1 MILLNGKEVAFTP
14 GQTILELAQANDI
27 EIPTLCH
34 DERIEP
40 YGACGLCVCEVK
52 TGQAPAR
59 LMRACATKVAD
70 GMAIETHSERV
81 MRSRKFV
88 LEMLL
93 SDHTGDCIAPC
104 SLACPGGTDCQ
115 KYAALIARGE
125 YHKAAE
131 TMKDVIP
138 IPASIGRICPHPCE
152 KKCRRALVEE
162 PVSLAA
168 LKAFGAD
175 MDLKDDPFVPDCKPD
190 TGKRVAVIGG
200 GPGGLTAAYHLRRMG
215 HEVHIYD
222 KMPKLGGMLR
232 YGIPEYRL
240 PKAVLDREI
249 ALIEDIGVQL
259 HPNTTLG
266 KDVTLDGLCAQFD
279 AVVVATGAW
288 VSSKMRVRGE
298 ELPGVFGGI
307 DFLRETALG
316 DPPAIG
322 KTVAVCGGGNTAMDA
337 CRTAVRL
344 GAQTVYVIYRRTRD
358 EMPAEQLEIEE
369 AIEEGVQFKFLTN
382 PDEICGNGK
391 VESIR
396 LQCMQLGAPDASG
409 RRRPEPIEGK
419 FETLAVDSVIMAI
432 GQKTDFAGLDGLEQT
447 SRGTVAADTATFR
460 TNLDGVFAVGDV
472 TNKGADIAISA
483 IGEARKAADVIDA
496 YLQGVEIAYEKPF
509 VCEKEVTAA
518 DLADRAKQPR
528 AKMPVLPADERKHTF
543 AEMALGFDEE
553 TARREASRCL
563 ECGCLDYAQ
572 CRLIRFAREY
582 KADPAPYA
590 GAKAARQKDD
600 SHAVILRDGN
610 KCILCGLCVR
620 ACDQLEKLDAI
631 GLVGRG
637 FTTEVGAEFRL
648 PLASSICN
656 GCGKCVE
663 VCPTG
668 ALYLKTEGLKNVA
681 VDKA

>member
-1 MILLNGKEVAFTP
+1 MIILNGKEYAFVP
-14 GQTILELAQANDI
+14 GQTILELAQANGI

-52 TGQAPAR
+52 MGQAPAR
-59 LMRACATKVAD
+59 LMRACATKLAD
-70 GMAIETHSERV
+70 GMTIETHSERV
-81 MRSRKFV
+81 TRSRKFV
-88 LEMLL
+88 LDMLL

-152 KKCRRALVEE
+152 KKCRRALVEA

-175 MDLKDDPFVPDCKPD
+175 MDLKENTFVPDCLPD
-190 TGKRVAVIGG
+190 TLKRVAVIGG
-200 GPGGLTAAYHLRRMG
+200 GPAGLTAAYHLRRKG

-240 PKAVLDREI
+240 PKAVLDKEI
-249 ALIEDIGVQL
+249 ALIEAIGVRMHTNTQL
-259 HPNTTLG
+259 G
-266 KDVTLDGLCAQFD
+266 RDVTLEALRAQFD
-279 AVVVATGAW
+279 VLVVATGAW
-288 VSSKMRVRGE
+288 VSSKMRVAGE
-298 ELPGVFGGI
+298 DLAGVFGGI

-316 DPPAIG
+316 NAPDIG

-344 GAQTVYVIYRRTRD
+344 GAETVYVIYRRTRD

-369 AIEEGVQFKFLTN
+369 AIEEGVQFRFLTN
-382 PDEICGNGK
+382 PDEICGDGK
-391 VESIR
+391 VETIR

-419 FETLAVDSVIMAI
+419 FETLEVDSVIMAI
-432 GQKTDFAGLDGLEQT
+432 GQKTDFAGLETLGQT
-447 SRGTVAADTATFR
+447 NRGTVLADAATFK

-472 TNKGADIAISA
+472 TNKGADIAIAA

-496 YLQGVEIAYEKPF
+496 YLDGIEIAYEKPF
-509 VCEKEVTAA
+509 ICEKEVTAA
-518 DLADRAKQPR
+518 DLADRAKQDR
-528 AKMPVLPADERKHTF
+528 AVMPVLPAEERKHTF
-543 AEMALGFDEE
+543 TEMALGFDEE
-553 TARREASRCL
+553 TARKEASRCL

-572 CRLIRFAREY
+572 CKLIRYARQY
-582 KADPAPYA
+582 KADPASYA
-590 GAKAARQKDD
+590 GEKAARQKDD
-600 SHAVILRDGN
+600 SHAVLLRDGN

-620 ACDQLEKLDAI
+620 ACDQLEHLSAI
-631 GLVGRG
+631 GLAGRG
-637 FTTEVGAEFRL
+637 FTTEVGAAYRV
-648 PLASSICN
+648 PLNLSSCN

-668 ALYLKTEGLKNVA
+668 ALYLKSEGKKNVA
-681 VDKA
+681 VDRT

>member
-1 MILLNGKEVAFTP
+1 MILLNGKEVAFVP
-14 GQTILELAQANDI
+14 GMTILELAQANGI

-59 LMRACATKVAD
+59 LMRACATKLSD

-81 MRSRKFV
+81 TRSRKFV
-88 LEMLL
+88 LDMLL

-115 KYAALIARGE
+115 KYAALIACGE

-152 KKCRRALVEE
+152 TKCRRALVEA

-175 MDLKDDPFVPDCKPD
+175 MDLKENTFVPDCLPD

-200 GPGGLTAAYHLRRMG
+200 GPAGLTAAYHLRRRG
-215 HEVHIYD
+215 HETHIFD

-240 PKAVLDREI
+240 PKAVLDKEI
-249 ALIEDIGVQL
+249 ALIEAIGVQL
-259 HPNTTLG
+259 HPNTMLG
-266 KDVTLDGLCAQFD
+266 KDVTLDGLRAEYD
-279 AVVVATGAW
+279 AVVAATGAW
-288 VSSKMRVRGE
+288 VSSKMRVKGE
-298 ELPGVFGGI
+298 ELDGVFGGI
-307 DFLRETALG
+307 DFLRAAALG

-344 GAQTVYVIYRRTRD
+344 GAETVYVVYRRTRD
-358 EMPAEQLEIEE
+358 EMPAEQVEIEE

-382 PDEICGNGK
+382 PDEICGDGR
-391 VESIR
+391 VSSIR
-396 LQCMQLGAPDASG
+396 LQCMELGAPDASG
-409 RRRPEPIEGK
+409 RRKPVPIEGK
-419 FETLAVDSVIMAI
+419 FETLPVDSVIMAI
-432 GQKTDFAGLDGLEQT
+432 GQKTDFTGLEALEAT
-447 SRGTVAADTATFR
+447 NRGTVLADAGTFK
-460 TNLDGVFAVGDV
+460 TNLDGVFAVGDL
-472 TNKGADIAISA
+472 TNKGADIAIAA

-496 YLQGVEIAYEKPF
+496 YLDGVEIAYEKPF
-509 VCEKEVTAA
+509 VCEKTVTAD
-518 DLADRAKQPR
+518 DLADRAKQDR
-528 AKMPVLPADERKHTF
+528 AVMPVLPAEERKHSF
-543 AEMALGFDEE
+543 VEMALGFDEE
-553 TARREASRCL
+553 TAKKEASRCL

-572 CRLIRFAREY
+572 CKLIRYARQY

-590 GAKAARQKDD
+590 GEKNVRKKDD
-600 SHAVILRDGN
+600 SHTVLLRDGS

-620 ACDQLEKLDAI
+620 ACDQLEHLSAI
-631 GLVGRG
+631 GLAGRG
-637 FTTEVGAEFRL
+637 FTTEVGAAFRV
-648 PLASSICN
+648 PLGMSACN

-668 ALYLKTEGLKNVA
+668 ALYQKTEGKKNVA
-681 VDKA
+681 VDR

>member
-1 MILLNGKEVAFTP
+1 MITLNGKELSFTP

-34 DERIEP
+34 DERIAP

-52 TGQAPAR
+52 MGQAPAR
-59 LMRACATKVAD
+59 LMRACATKLAD
-70 GMAIETHSERV
+70 GMVIETHSERV
-81 MRSRKFV
+81 VRSRKFV

-104 SLACPGGTDCQ
+104 SRACPGGTDCQ
-115 KYAALIARGE
+115 KYAALIARGD
-125 YHKAAE
+125 YHKAAA

-152 KKCRRALVEE
+152 KQCRRALVEE

-175 MDLKDDPFVPDCKPD
+175 MDLKDDPFVPGCAPD

-200 GPGGLTAAYHLRRMG
+200 GPGGLTAAYFLRRKG

-249 ALIEDIGVQL
+249 ALIENIGVQM
-259 HPNTTLG
+259 HPQTTLG
-266 KDVTLDGLCAQFD
+266 KEITLDGLRADFD

-288 VSSKMRVRGE
+288 VSSKLRVPGE

-316 DPPAIG
+316 RAPAIG
-322 KTVAVCGGGNTAMDA
+322 NTVAVCGGGNTAMDA

-358 EMPAEQLEIEE
+358 EMPAEQIEIDE
-369 AIEEGVQFKFLTN
+369 AIEEGVQFRFLTN
-382 PDEICGNGK
+382 PDAILGDGR
-391 VESIR
+391 VQSIR

-419 FETLAVDSVIMAI
+419 YETLDVDSVILAI
-432 GQKTDFAGLDGLEQT
+432 GQKTDFAGLETLT
-447 SRGTVAADTATFR
+447 PTNRGTVQADAATFK

-472 TNKGADIAISA
+472 TNKGADIAIA
-483 IGEARKAADVIDA
+483 AVGEARKAADVIDA
-496 YLQGVEIAYEKPF
+496 YLDGADAAYEQPF
-509 VCEKEVTAA
+509 VVERTVTAA
-518 DLADRAKQPR
+518 DLAEREQIPR
-528 AKMPVLPADERKHTF
+528 AKMPVLPSQERKHTF
-543 AEMALGFDEE
+543 REMALGFDEQ
-553 TARREASRCL
+553 TARKEASRCL

-572 CRLIRFAREY
+572 CKLIRYAREY

-590 GAKAARQKDD
+590 GEKNVRRKDD
-600 SHAVILRDGN
+600 SHPAILRDGN

-620 ACDQLEKLDAI
+620 ACDALEHLSAI

-637 FTTEVGAEFRL
+637 FTTEVGAAFRL
-648 PLASSICN
+648 PLGSSVCN

-668 ALYLKTEGLKNVA
+668 ALYQKQDGLKNVA
-681 VDKA
+681 VDR

>member
-1 MILLNGKEVAFTP
+1 MILLNGKEFAFVP
-14 GQTILELAQANDI
+14 GQTILELAQANGI

-40 YGACGLCVCEVK
+40 YGACGLCVCEVRM
-52 TGQAPAR
+52 GQAPAR
-59 LMRACATKVAD
+59 LMRACATKTAD
-70 GMAIETHSERV
+70 GMVIETQSARV
-81 MRSRKFV
+81 ERSRRFV
-88 LEMLL
+88 LDMLL

-115 KYAALIARGE
+115 KYAALIACGE
-125 YHKAAE
+125 YRKAAE

-152 KKCRRALVEE
+152 KKCRRALVEA

-175 MDLKDDPFVPDCKPD
+175 MDLKENPFVPECKPD

-200 GPGGLTAAYHLRRMG
+200 GPAGLTAAYHLRRRG

-240 PKAVLDREI
+240 PKAVLDKEI
-249 ALIEDIGVQL
+249 ALIGDIGVQM

-266 KDVTLDGLCAQFD
+266 TDVTLENLREGFD

-288 VSSKMRVRGE
+288 ISSKMRVQGE
-298 ELPGVFGGI
+298 DLDGVFGGI
-307 DFLRETALG
+307 DFLRAAALG

-344 GAQTVYVIYRRTRD
+344 GAETVYVIYRRTRD

-382 PDEICGNGK
+382 PDEICGDDR
-391 VESIR
+391 VSSIR

-409 RRRPEPIEGK
+409 RRRPEPIEGR
-419 FETLAVDSVIMAI
+419 FETLPVDSVIMAI
-432 GQKTDFAGLDGLEQT
+432 GQKTDFAGLESLEAT
-447 SRGTVAADTATFR
+447 NRGTVNADTATFK

-472 TNKGADIAISA
+472 TNKGADIAIAA

-496 YLQGVEIAYEKPF
+496 YLDGVEIAYEKPF
-509 VCEKEVTAA
+509 VCEKTVTAD
-518 DLADRAKQPR
+518 DLADREKRDR
-528 AKMPVLPADERKHTF
+528 AVMPVLPPEERKHTF

-553 TARREASRCL
+553 TAKKEASRCL

-572 CRLIRFAREY
+572 CKLIRYARQY

-590 GAKAARQKDD
+590 GEKSARQKDD
-600 SHAVILRDGN
+600 SHAVILRDGA

-620 ACDQLEKLDAI
+620 ACDQLEHLSAI
-631 GLVGRG
+631 GLAGRG
-637 FTTEVGAEFRL
+637 FTTEVGAAYRL
-648 PLASSICN
+648 PLGTSCCN

-668 ALYLKTEGLKNVA
+668 ALYKKTEGCKNVA
-681 VDKA
+681 VDRK

>member
-1 MILLNGKEVAFTP
+1 MILLNGKEFAFVP
-14 GQTILELAQANDI
+14 GQTILELAQANGI

-40 YGACGLCVCEVK
+40 YGACGLCVCEVRM
-52 TGQAPAR
+52 GQAPAR
-59 LMRACATKVAD
+59 LMRACATKTAD
-70 GMAIETHSERV
+70 GMVIETQSARV
-81 MRSRKFV
+81 ERSRRFV
-88 LEMLL
+88 LDMLL

-115 KYAALIARGE
+115 KYAALIACGE
-125 YHKAAE
+125 YRKAAE

-152 KKCRRALVEE
+152 KKCRRALVEA

-175 MDLKDDPFVPDCKPD
+175 MDLKDNPFVPECKPD

-200 GPGGLTAAYHLRRMG
+200 GPAGLTAAYHLRRRG

-240 PKAVLDREI
+240 PKAVLDKEI
-249 ALIEDIGVQL
+249 ALIGDIGVQM

-266 KDVTLDGLCAQFD
+266 TDVTLENLREGFD

-298 ELPGVFGGI
+298 DLDGVFGGI
-307 DFLRETALG
+307 DFLRAAALG

-344 GAQTVYVIYRRTRD
+344 GAETVYVIYRRTRD

-382 PDEICGNGK
+382 PDEICGDDR
-391 VESIR
+391 VSSIR

-409 RRRPEPIEGK
+409 RRRPEPIEGR
-419 FETLAVDSVIMAI
+419 FETLPVDSVIMAI
-432 GQKTDFAGLDGLEQT
+432 GQKTDFAGLESLEAT
-447 SRGTVAADTATFR
+447 NRGTVNADTATFR

-472 TNKGADIAISA
+472 TNKGADIAIAA

-496 YLQGVEIAYEKPF
+496 YLDGVEIAYEKPF
-509 VCEKEVTAA
+509 ICEKMVTAD
-518 DLADRAKQPR
+518 DLADRKKQDR
-528 AKMPVLPADERKHTF
+528 AVMPVLPPEERKHTF

-553 TARREASRCL
+553 TAKKEASRCL

-572 CRLIRFAREY
+572 CKLIRYARQY

-590 GAKAARQKDD
+590 GEKSARQKDD
-600 SHAVILRDGN
+600 SHAVILRDGA

-620 ACDQLEKLDAI
+620 ACDQLEHLSAI
-631 GLVGRG
+631 GLAGRG
-637 FTTEVGAEFRL
+637 FTTEVGAAYRL
-648 PLASSICN
+648 PLGTSCCH

-668 ALYLKTEGLKNVA
+668 ALYKKTEGCKNVA
-681 VDKA
+681 VDRK

>member
-1 MILLNGKEVAFTP
+1 MILLNGKEIPFVP
-14 GQTILELAQANDI
+14 GQTILEAATEHGV

-59 LMRACATKVAD
+59 LLRACATKLAD

-81 MRSRKFV
+81 ARSRKFV
-88 LEMLL
+88 LDMLL
-93 SDHTGDCIAPC
+93 SDHTGDCVAPC

-115 KYAALIARGE
+115 KYAALIACGD

-152 KKCRRALVEE
+152 KKCRRALVEA

-175 MDLKDDPFVPDCKPD
+175 MDLRENAFVPDCLPD

-200 GPGGLTAAYHLRRMG
+200 GPGGLTAAYHLRRKG
-215 HEVHIYD
+215 HEAHIYD

-240 PKAVLDREI
+240 PKAVLDKEI
-249 ALIEDIGVQL
+249 ALIEQIGVRL
-259 HPNTTLG
+259 HPDTTLG
-266 KDVTLDGLCAQFD
+266 RDVTLDGLRAEFD

-298 ELPGVFGGI
+298 DLAGVFGGI
-307 DFLRETALG
+307 NFLRETALG
-316 DPPAIG
+316 NAPAIG

-344 GAQTVYVIYRRTRD
+344 GAETVYVIYRRTRD
-358 EMPAEQLEIEE
+358 EMPAEQIEIDE

-382 PDEICGNGK
+382 PDEICGNGQ
-391 VESIR
+391 VRSIR

-409 RRRPEPIEGK
+409 RRKPEPIEGK

-432 GQKTDFAGLDGLEQT
+432 GQKTDFAGLEALEQT
-447 SRGTVAADTATFR
+447 NRGTVLADTGTFK

-472 TNKGADIAISA
+472 SNKGADIAIAA

-496 YLQGVEIAYEKPF
+496 YLSGVEIAYEKPF

-518 DLADRAKQPR
+518 DLADRAKLPR
-528 AKMPVLPADERKHTF
+528 AEMPVLPPDERKHTF
-543 AEMALGFDEE
+543 REMALGFDEE
-553 TARREASRCL
+553 TARKEASRCL

-572 CRLIRFAREY
+572 CKLIRFAREY
-582 KADPAPYA
+582 CADPAPYA
-590 GAKAARQKDD
+590 GEKNARQKDD
-600 SHAVILRDGN
+600 SHAVILRDGA

-620 ACDQLEKLDAI
+620 ACDQLEKLSAI
-631 GLVGRG
+631 GLAGRG
-637 FTTEVGAEFRL
+637 FTTEVGAAFRL
-648 PLASSICN
+648 PLGASVCN

-668 ALYLKTEGLKNVA
+668 ALYQKTEGRKNVA
-681 VDKA
+681 VDRT